1 MSHDHEQ
8 TLDRSK
14 ALFGPP
20 PVLSTEEPKQFDG
33 LFDQVI
39 ACLKPRDTVE
49 LILIRHFVYALWEI
63 ERLTRYGTVS
73 IERWYRETL
82 QLRAQQEKLQKARK
96 EESGME
102 ERGEKFHQA
111 RRHRAVGGVG
121 G

>member
-20 PVLSTEEPKQFDG
+20 PVLSTEEPKRFDG

-49 LILIRHFVYALWEI
+49 LILIRHFVYA
-63 ERLTRYGTVS
+63 
-73 IERWYRETL
+73 
-82 QLRAQQEKLQKARK
+82 
-96 EESGME
+96 
-102 ERGEKFHQA
+102 F
-111 RRHRAVGGVG
+111 VGD
-121 G
+121 